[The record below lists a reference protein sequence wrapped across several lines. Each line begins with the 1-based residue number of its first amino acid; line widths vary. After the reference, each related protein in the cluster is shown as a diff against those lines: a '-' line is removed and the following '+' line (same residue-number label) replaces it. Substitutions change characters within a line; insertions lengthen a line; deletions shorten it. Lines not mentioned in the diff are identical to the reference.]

1 MCHGHNQLD
10 MATALATNFLL
21 GHFHSTAVT
30 DDTLIAD
37 ALVLSAMALIILGR
51 TEDALAEEAVALG
64 LVGTVIDGLWFQ
76 DLTIRVLQNLFRR
89 SQANG
94 YLGKVCFYLCFFLK
108 SHIISFV

>member
-1 MCHGHNQLD
+1 MCHGHNQLN
-10 MATALATNFLL
+10 MTTALATNFLL

-64 LVGTVIDGLWFQ
+64 LVGTVVDGFRFQ
-76 DLTIRVLQNLFRR
+76 HFAVRVVLYLLGRC
-89 SQANG
+89 QANRDFG
-94 YLGKVCFYLCFFLK
+94 EVAFCLV
-108 SHIISFV
+108 ISFECHFL